1 MGYSSGEVG
10 EGVLNMVWEID
21 RTQKAIGVVNTAPVY
36 QPLSGF
42 ERYDLSRWLC
52 VLGRTL

>member
-1 MGYSSGEVG
+1 MCAKCCWYGG
-10 EGVLNMVWEID
+10 ID

-42 ERYDLSRWLC
+42 ER
-52 VLGRTL
+52 